1 MHLIVPFCPALLA
14 GAEEDST
21 RCSLIL
27 GVIKNEHQPRH
38 LPPSLAVSTPLV
50 QWSQPVLI
58 LCSVYSFFPCFFFF
72 FLTILLTL
80 PFGFSGKST
89 REVSSAG
96 TSPAGTPRYADGN
109 WPVCL
114 CVVSAQIVVFPVD
127 ALLLLV

>member
-27 GVIKNEHQPRH
+27 GVIKNEHQPSH

-72 FLTILLTL
+72 DHTSYPAFWIQWEEYQGSLFCWHISCGYPQVRGWELACV
-80 PFGFSGKST
+80 FVCGVSSNCGFS
-89 REVSSAG
+89 
-96 TSPAGTPRYADGN
+96 N
-109 WPVCL
+109 
-114 CVVSAQIVVFPVD
+114 
-127 ALLLLV
+127 